1 MVDSVRII
9 LVLECD
15 VKFERLVII
24 KRSMH
29 CDAHPLA
36 SAQLQLRRRRDDV
49 TTVKHIKPIDYNKA
63 ERNKF
68 VKYFIGLRVFVCSSR
83 DKTKKQNSS
92 KLHFDHRKTSNPK
105 YKRKYLSR
113 MTETIK

>member
-9 LVLECD
+9 FVLECD

-36 SAQLQLRRRRDDV
+36 SAQLQLRGRRDDV
-49 TTVKHIKPIDYNKA
+49 TTVK
-63 ERNKF
+63 
-68 VKYFIGLRVFVCSSR
+68 
-83 DKTKKQNSS
+83 KT
-92 KLHFDHRKTSNPK
+92 
-105 YKRKYLSR
+105 
-113 MTETIK
+113 